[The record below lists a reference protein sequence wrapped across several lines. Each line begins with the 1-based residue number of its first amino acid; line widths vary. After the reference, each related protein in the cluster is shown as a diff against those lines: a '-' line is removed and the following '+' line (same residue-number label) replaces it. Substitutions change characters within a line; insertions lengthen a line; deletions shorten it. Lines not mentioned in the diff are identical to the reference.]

1 MLLQSLK
8 MLLMN
13 LTVTANLTGI
23 TLLIDTGFGR
33 YLFVAT
39 YCEFEQV
46 SSLTV
51 ETAKQCMKSVQSIKS
66 IKNHQDII
74 LTS

>member
-1 MLLQSLK
+1 

-13 LTVTANLTGI
+13 LTVTENLTGI
-23 TLLIDTGFGR
+23 TLLIDIGFGR
-33 YLFVAT
+33 YLFVTT
-39 YCEFEQV
+39 YCGFEQV
-46 SSLTV
+46 SSITV
-51 ETAKQCMKSVQSIKS
+51 ETAKQCMKSVQSTKS